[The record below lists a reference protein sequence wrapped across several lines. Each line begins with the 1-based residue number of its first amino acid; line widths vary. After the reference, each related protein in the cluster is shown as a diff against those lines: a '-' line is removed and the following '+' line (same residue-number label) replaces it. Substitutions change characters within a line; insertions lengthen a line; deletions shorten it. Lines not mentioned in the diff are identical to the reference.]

1 MISVVI
7 KMREED
13 HSYLK
18 KYYEKVKQ
26 SYFFDKKKEI
36 KSVFFQLLKIKN
48 NARYNILNH
57 ASRKE
62 DSFSKNI
69 ITNLLKEGLIRPT
82 DKINNYVITAK
93 GIWKIESKNK
103 DIDLETLLI
112 FLDDKYFNLFGGN
125 KDLNDKE
132 KVMLLFMIV
141 SRAFSEDAPIN
152 LKKGENAKDEIGTII
167 KRSFLLLKKYSLVKS
182 LTENKL
188 FNLEGNEHPVSD
200 FIRHKEALVRKTN
213 GLYRTLRDQKYCLD
227 LMANNHIKIQEL
239 AYLLWLVFGKK
250 INNQLL
256 EDFLKLSESIYQKSI
271 FIYGSGDFSFFK
283 PKYDDEINNALDEYL
298 INLKLWNSA
307 KM

>member
-1 MISVVI
+1 
-7 KMREED
+7 MREED

-18 KYYEKVKQ
+18 KYYEKAKQ

-36 KSVFFQLLKIKN
+36 KSLFFELLKIKN
-48 NARYNILNH
+48 NVRYNILNN

-69 ITNLLKEGLIRPT
+69 VTNLLKEGLIRPT

-93 GIWKIESKNK
+93 GIWKIENENKN
-103 DIDLETLLI
+103 IDLETLLY

-132 KVMLLFMIV
+132 KIMLLFMIV

-152 LKKGENAKDEIGTII
+152 LKKRENTKNEIRTII
-167 KRSFLLLKKYSLVKS
+167 HRSFFLLKKYSIIKN

-188 FNLEGNEHPVSD
+188 FNMKGNEHPVSD
-200 FIRHKEALVRKTN
+200 FVRHKEALVRKTN

-227 LMANNHIKIQEL
+227 LMTNNHFKVQEL
-239 AYLLWLVFGKK
+239 AYLLWLVFGTK
-250 INNQLL
+250 INNQLQ

-283 PKYDDEINNALDEYL
+283 PKYDDEIKNALDEYF
-298 INLKLWNSA
+298 INLKLWNST

>member
-1 MISVVI
+1 
-7 KMREED
+7 MREED
-13 HSYLK
+13 YSYLK
-18 KYYEKVKQ
+18 KYYEKARL

-167 KRSFLLLKKYSLVKS
+167 KRSFLLLKKYGLIKS

-213 GLYRTLRDQKYCLD
+213 GLYRTLRGQKYCLD

-271 FIYGSGDFSFFK
+271 FIYAPEDFSFFQ
-283 PKYDDEINNALDEYL
+283 PKYDDEIKNALEEYL
-298 INLKLWNSA
+298 INIKLWSSA

>member
-1 MISVVI
+1 
-7 KMREED
+7 MREED
-13 HSYLK
+13 YLYLK
-18 KYYEKVKQ
+18 KYYEKARQ

-36 KSVFFQLLKIKN
+36 KSLFFELLKIKN
-48 NARYNILNH
+48 NVRYNILNH

-62 DSFSKNI
+62 DYFSKNI

-93 GIWKIESKNK
+93 GIWKIEYKNK
-103 DIDLETLLI
+103 DIDLETLLNFI
-112 FLDDKYFNLFGGN
+112 DDKYFNLFGGN
-125 KDLNDKE
+125 KNLNDKE

-152 LKKGENAKDEIGTII
+152 LKKRGNSKDEIGTII
-167 KRSFLLLKKYSLVKS
+167 NSSFLLLKKYSVITN
-182 LTENKL
+182 LTEKKL
-188 FNLEGNEHPVSD
+188 FNLKGNEHPVSD

-227 LMANNHIKIQEL
+227 LMINDHFKVQEL
-239 AYLLWLVFGKK
+239 AYLLWLVFGTK
-250 INNQLL
+250 INNQLQ

-271 FIYGSGDFSFFK
+271 FIYSSGDFSFFN
-283 PKYDDEINNALDEYL
+283 PKYDDEIKNALDEYL
-298 INLKLWNSA
+298 INLKMWNSA